1 MDGLAD
7 PQELRRL
14 LDAVVSIGGELDLAA
29 VLHRIIG
36 AAADLVDARYG
47 ALGVLDEA
55 RTQLSEFVTVGID
68 DDQRAEIGELPR
80 GRGLLGHLILQP
92 EPLRLP
98 DLGRHP
104 DSSGF
109 PPHHP
114 PMTSFL
120 GVPIRVRDQVFGNLY
135 LCDKRSGEPFTDVDE
150 ELTVALATAAGVA
163 IDNARLHGRV
173 AELARYED
181 RDRIA
186 RDLHD
191 TVIQR
196 LFAVGLGLQGSVQL
210 ATDPL
215 LASRLEAAIDD
226 LDTTVREIR
235 TVIFQLH
242 APQLPG
248 GSLRRAVLDLTAEAA
263 RSLGFDPSIRFV
275 GAVDTAVDDALVE
288 QISAVLREGLT
299 NVVRHAGAGAVDVA
313 VTWADGR
320 ITLEVCDDGV
330 GPADPTSGGRGVE
343 NMMMRARIHGGTC
356 ALVAGPGGGSV
367 LSWTVPTPG

>member
-7 PQELRRL
+7 RHELRRL
-14 LDAVVSIGGELDLAA
+14 LDAVVSVGGELDLAA
-29 VLHRIIG
+29 VLHRIID
-36 AAADLVDARYG
+36 AAADLVHAQYG
-47 ALGVLDEA
+47 ALGVLDES
-55 RTQLSEFVTVGID
+55 RTSLAEFVTVGID
-68 DDQRAEIGELPR
+68 DDTRAAIGELPR
-80 GRGLLGHLILQP
+80 GRGILGHLILQP

-98 DLGRHP
+98 DLHQHP
-104 DSSGF
+104 DSAGF
-109 PPHHP
+109 PPNHP

-120 GVPIRVRDQVFGNLY
+120 GVPIRVRGQVFGNLY
-135 LCDKRSGEPFTDVDE
+135 LCDKAGGEPFSDVDE

-173 AELARYED
+173 AELARFED

-196 LFAVGLGLQGSVQL
+196 LFAVGLGLQGSV
-210 ATDPL
+210 P
-215 LASRLEAAIDD
+215 LASDPVLAARLEAAIDD

-248 GSLRRAVLDLTAEAA
+248 GSLRRAVLDLTAQAA

-275 GAVDTAVDDALVE
+275 GAVDTAVDDALVT
-288 QISAVLREGLT
+288 QLSAVLREALT
-299 NVVRHAGAGAVDVA
+299 NVVRHAAAGAVDVA
-313 VTWADGR
+313 VSWTDGR
-320 ITLEVCDDGV
+320 ITLEVRDDGI
-330 GPADPTSGGRGVE
+330 GPGELSAGGRGLE
-343 NMMMRARIHGGTC
+343 NMVMRARR
-356 ALVAGPGGGSV
+356 LGGSCSFGAGADGGAV
-367 LSWTVPTPG
+367 LTWSVPTPR